1 MKWGCPDAL
10 APLENRELQ
19 QIASDVMCVR
29 CGQHGRFGD
38 FFFCVC
44 VVVGPC
50 DDGIDDEDDD
60 GDGDDDDDDDDDDD
74 GNKRN
79 GQNPATIFGEKIIC
93 GNLPE

>member
-1 MKWGCPDAL
+1 MGDL
-10 APLENRELQ
+10 A
-19 QIASDVMCVR
+19 I
-29 CGQHGRFGD
+29 
-38 FFFCVC
+38 FFCVC

>member
-1 MKWGCPDAL
+1 M
-10 APLENRELQ
+10 
-19 QIASDVMCVR
+19 
-29 CGQHGRFGD
+29 
-38 FFFCVC
+38 C

-79 GQNPATIFGEKIIC
+79 GQNPATIFWEKNIC